1 MKEKKQLKS
10 ISGSREETNS
20 EKEVRKKAFEQF
32 QKENKELLQQR
43 GIDFSAFAN
52 RRMLYEVY
60 KKYAQGKREFDNL
73 EERELFEKIEDL
85 LNTYKGDFAD

>member
-32 QKENKELLQQR
+32 QKENKELLRQR
-43 GIDFSAFAN
+43 GIDFSDFAS
-52 RRMLYEVY
+52 RRLLYEVY
-60 KKYAQGKREFDNL
+60 RKYAQGKREFENL

-85 LNTYKGDFAD
+85 LNTYKGDFAA